1 MKDQRQRRGAPGSL
15 FPQAPSRLGAA
26 LAALIC
32 CWPAAAA
39 AAVPPDAALYHYA
52 RGRVAAGQD
61 QIPEASRTFSAAL
74 AADRADPAVRARNFE
89 VALVAGDQRTAFRL
103 AELIPPG
110 GMAEVQG
117 SRFGFNDAI
126 TAMTRVTAAAL
137 LRDWRGFDR
146 AREAFPESQAGAAPV
161 VKTILDAWGHVGRGD
176 VNGALAL
183 LDGPEAG
190 GMARSYFLEHRAHVL
205 AAGRRWREAA
215 EAYGQLVAGDG
226 ANVPRLRLQAAAA
239 ALEAGRATA
248 SERDSYRARA
258 IALLGGGPARDP
270 LLLDARAR
278 LAANPSMD
286 GRALLAGMSMGP
298 AEGMAQ
304 LMMRLAVE
312 ASRERPTPLSIAF
325 GRFATFLNPSL
336 PEAWLVTGEAL
347 ARNGLPELALAA
359 FGRVPPGPYR
369 RLGEIREAQAIA
381 QAGRT
386 EEALARFRALAAQ
399 SDAGP
404 EDWVRVSDMERALK
418 RPAQVAEALDR
429 AIALVAEPATPDQ
442 AYLWFLRGSAH
453 EQAGDWPKAEADLRR
468 SVELQPENPIFL
480 NYLGYSLLDRG
491 MKLDEA
497 DALIARAFKA
507 APDNGA
513 IIDSMG
519 WSAFVRG
526 NYAEAVDLLQQAR
539 AAEPADP
546 TVADHL
552 GDALWK
558 VGRRI
563 EARQAWMSAL
573 SLDPDDKQRPKI
585 RKKID
590 FGLDLAVAER

>member
-1 MKDQRQRRGAPGSL
+1 MKDPRQSRRAPGS
-15 FPQAPSRLGAA
+15 FSPRATSRLGPA
-26 LAALIC
+26 LAALLF

-39 AAVPPDAALYHYA
+39 AAIPPDAALYNYA

-117 SRFGFNDAI
+117 SRFGFNDAVL
-126 TAMTRVTAAAL
+126 AMTRVTAATL

-146 AREAFPESQAGAAPV
+146 AREGFPESQAGAAPV

-176 VNGALAL
+176 INGALAL
-183 LDGPEAG
+183 LDGPDAG

-215 EAYGQLVAGDG
+215 EAYGQLVASDG

-239 ALEAGRATA
+239 ALEAGRANP
-248 SERDSYRARA
+248 SERDAYRARA

-278 LAANPSMD
+278 LSANPSMD
-286 GRALLAGMSMGP
+286 GRALMGGASMGP

-312 ASRERPTPLSIAF
+312 ASRERPTPVSIAF

-347 ARNGLPELALAA
+347 ARNDLPELALAA
-359 FGRVPPGPYR
+359 FSRVPPGPYR
-369 RLGEIREAQAIA
+369 RLGEVRQAQAIA

-386 EEALARFRALAAQ
+386 EEALARFRALAVQ

-404 EDWVRVSDMERALK
+404 EDWVRVSDMERALE
-418 RPAQVAEALDR
+418 RPAQVAEAMDR
-429 AIALVAEPATPDQ
+429 AIALVEEPVGSDQ

-491 MKLDEA
+491 LKLDEA

-573 SLDPDDKQRPKI
+573 SLDPDDKHRPKI
-585 RKKID
+585 QKKID